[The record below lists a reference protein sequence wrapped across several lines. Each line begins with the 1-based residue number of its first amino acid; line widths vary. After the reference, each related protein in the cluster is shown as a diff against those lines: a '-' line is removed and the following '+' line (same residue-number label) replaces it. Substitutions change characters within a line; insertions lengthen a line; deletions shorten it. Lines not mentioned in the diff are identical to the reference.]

1 MINNIISFCG
11 KTDTG
16 KNRKNNEDA
25 YIAQSI
31 WNDQVVLAA
40 AIDGV
45 GGYEGGEVA
54 AAIARRTII
63 DYLDSYPNGERAD
76 LIKQAVVEANN
87 AINRERIEDTEHPNM
102 SCVMTAAIV
111 DTKNGYLHMAHIGDT
126 RLYQYANGKIEKLS
140 HDHSLVG
147 YREEIGDL
155 TEEEAMHHPERN
167 VIDRDAGSQIL
178 DFNTDFVETDSFP
191 LISNSTYIICSD
203 GLSDMLTSSMMID
216 ILKCELSLEERVDAL
231 INKANEEGGKDNIT
245 VVMIDYTGPT
255 KIVDN
260 PAVNTIKETAISHK
274 PHVMEET
281 TTTLPVVEDTK
292 LKRVIAL
299 LYVVASL
306 LTVIAIILGYFLY
319 LILS

>member
-45 GGYEGGEVA
+45 GGYDGGEVA

-306 LTVIAIILGYFLY
+306 LTVIAIILGFFLY

>member
-45 GGYEGGEVA
+45 GGYDGGEVA

-87 AINRERIEDTEHPNM
+87 AINRERIKDTEHPNM

>member
-178 DFNTDFVETDSFP
+178 DFNTDLVETDSFP

-260 PAVNTIKETAISHK
+260 PVVNTIEETAISNK
-274 PHVMEET
+274 PHVIEDT
-281 TTTLPVVEDTK
+281 TTTSPVVEDTR
-292 LKRVIAL
+292 LKRVIFL

-306 LTVIAIILGYFLY
+306 LAVIAIILGYFLY